1 MKEDNIDETI
11 LSDPRRV
18 FNLDESAFYLHP
30 TKKNVIAAKG
40 TKNVFNIN
48 TGGAKQCL
56 TVLFGGNAI
65 GECPPALILHR
76 YERVPRHISNNIP
89 QSIVI
94 NNSPSGWMTAQT
106 FLDYISGPFIDW
118 IKEQN
123 IQLPVALFV
132 DGHSSHLTL
141 PLCEFCNENGIILIA
156 LLPNSTHI
164 TQPMDVGIFFPLKS
178 LWKKRRASW
187 EIKNDG
193 IIFQNFHFAPLLK
206 EVIDEL
212 KLTATLFPNAFRTCG
227 MYCGCEI
234 VFFLFD

>member
-1 MKEDNIDETI
+1 MTI

-30 TKKNVIAAKG
+30 TKTNVIAEKG
-40 TKNVFNIN
+40 TKNVFNVN
-48 TGGAKQCL
+48 TGPSKQCL

-65 GECPPALILHR
+65 GECPPALIIHR
-76 YERVPRHISNNIP
+76 YERVPKQISSNIP

-94 NNSPSGWMTAQT
+94 NCSPSGWMTAKT
-106 FLDYISGPFIDW
+106 FHDYISGPFLGW
-118 IKEQN
+118 IEEQK

-141 PLCEFCNENGIILIA
+141 PLCQFCNENGIILIA

-164 TQPMDVGIFFPLKS
+164 TQPMDVGVFFPLKS
-178 LWKKRRASW
+178 LWRKGRASW
-187 EIKNDG
+187 ETTNAKIV
-193 IIFQNFHFAPLLK
+193 FQNFHFAPLLR

-212 KLTATLFPNAFRTCG
+212 KLNATLFPNAFRTCG
-227 MYCGCEI
+227 MYCHCDRFSI
-234 VFFLFD
+234 